1 MGRIYIID
9 LKAGQAVETALLLKH
24 KELQR
29 TKTNKPY
36 LKISLA
42 DKSGSIEGRM
52 WDNAERADSVVDIG
66 MVVSVKGS
74 IELWKDL
81 AQIKVDEIRPAEVGT
96 YAASDLIRAVE
107 NVDEILASV
116 KNHLDGIANAH
127 IKSLIGQFLDDKDFI
142 KRFKTSPGARSWH
155 NAYIGGLLEH
165 TLEVMTIV
173 HKACEL
179 YPSADRDVCMA
190 GALLHDIGKIYELDP
205 VTFEY
210 TVEGGLIGHLPIG
223 FEMLSRKIDSI
234 SAFPPSL
241 ATHLKHVI
249 LSHHGEYEQQSPVLP
264 KTLEATIVYQ
274 ADELVSQANA
284 VQELIRA
291 QSASGKDWTNFVAI
305 KNRKYFLKGK
315 QAI

>member
-1 MGRIYIID
+1 
-9 LKAGQAVETALLLKH
+9 
-24 KELQR
+24 
-29 TKTNKPY
+29 
-36 LKISLA
+36 
-42 DKSGSIEGRM
+42 
-52 WDNAERADSVVDIG
+52 
-66 MVVSVKGS
+66 
-74 IELWKDL
+74 
-81 AQIKVDEIRPAEVGT
+81 
-96 YAASDLIRAVE
+96 
-107 NVDEILASV
+107 
-116 KNHLDGIANAH
+116 
-127 IKSLIGQFLDDKDFI
+127 
-142 KRFKTSPGARSWH
+142 
-155 NAYIGGLLEH
+155 
-165 TLEVMTIV
+165 MTIV

-179 YPSADRDVCMA
+179 YPTADRDVCLA

-234 SAFPPSL
+234 SAFPAAL

-291 QSASGKDWTNFVAI
+291 QSGSGKDWTNFVTI

-315 QAI
+315 QTA